1 MTIYRGAGGSGDATN
16 DATVTAVAAYAAQ
29 AATSATNASGSA
41 TSSSTSA
48 TNAASSASQAA
59 SSATNTASSASQ
71 AASSQSAAATSA
83 TQAANSATTAGT
95 QATTA
100 TNAANSAS
108 SSASTATSAA
118 SSAASSASAASTS
131 ASNAATSAT
140 NAANSASSA
149 LAIYGNTAAMNA
161 AVTTATNASNSAA
174 SSASTATT
182 AATNAA
188 QSAASSQTSATTAQ
202 SAAANASAIY
212 GSTAALQAA
221 VTSAQNSATASS
233 ASSSTAQ
240 TAANT
245 ATTQATN
252 ASNSATQAAAS
263 AASAAAITLGVA
275 SNRASIR
282 PSLLLDFANTRQLDP
297 RVTFQRASTGKFY
310 DGTSVVKAEENLLI
324 QSQFASGWSAS
335 GTTLVVNTTTAPDAT
350 STAATITAASGST
363 EHVVQKTGVSLD
375 VSTYTYSYYVQK
387 GTQRYIQMLVADHG
401 GGTRYA
407 SAIFDLDSP
416 SGTTQTNNAGNL
428 AYLSSSISNVVG
440 SWYRVSMTFSV
451 SLASTNCRVSIGLA
465 PAATGVTI
473 GIYGLIIWTAAG
485 TETINVW
492 GAQLEQRSTVT
503 AYTPTTTAAITNYIP
518 VLQTALANQ
527 PRFDVD
533 PVTGESKGLLIEEQ
547 RTNLATYSDQFDNA
561 AWTKSGLTLL
571 SNVVIAPDGTLTADK
586 HILTSGT
593 ASGSSALRFDIS
605 KAASATTYTYSI
617 YAKAGEATNLRLIPR
632 DVANGTN
639 SVSVYFDLLAG
650 TAGTVT
656 SGGTFTSSGASITSA
671 GNGWYRCSVTFT
683 TSTETSIRVQSLP
696 YGASNISITGNDW
709 SGIYIWGAQL
719 EAGSFATSYIP
730 TVASQVTRSA
740 DSASMTGS
748 NFSSW
753 YRADEGTLYG
763 EGVSNSTTTNIHLA
777 SIDDGTSS
785 NRIDMRYNTGSL
797 TSARCAVTV
806 NGATS
811 ANLDPVGSS
820 LSANRKIAF
829 SCKTNDFAASAN
841 ASSITSAS
849 SGVLPS
855 VSRMLIGVA
864 GYSATTA
871 LNGTIKRIAYYPRR
885 LSNSE
890 LQGITNNS

>member
-310 DGTSVVKAEENLLI
+310 DGTSVVKAEENLLTY
-324 QSQFASGWSAS
+324 SQEFDNAAWSAAATAIS
-335 GTTLVVNTTTAPDAT
+335 RTANATTAPDGTNTASAAT
-350 STAATITAASGST
+350 GNGTASTHYFGHNFGYVSTA
-363 EHVVQKTGVSLD
+363 
-375 VSTYTYSYYVQK
+375 TY
-387 GTQRYIQMLVADHG
+387 
-401 GGTRYA
+401 
-407 SAIFDLDSP
+407 
-416 SGTTQTNNAGNL
+416 
-428 AYLSSSISNVVG
+428 
-440 SWYRVSMTFSV
+440 TFSV
-451 SLASTNCRVSIGLA
+451 YVKANGVNYIQLILSGGSGYANFDVSNGAGVVGTYNAPFSSLAIQDVGSGWYRCSCLIVNNSSNNIYICLSNAANKTRSDVSFTTSG
-465 PAATGVTI
+465 GVYI
-473 GIYGLIIWTAAG
+473 
-485 TETINVW
+485 W
-492 GAQLEQRSTVT
+492 GAQLEQRATLT
-503 AYTPTTTAAITNYIP
+503 AYTPTTTSAITNYIP

-547 RTNLATYSDQFDNA
+547 RTNLLTYSEQFDSST
-561 AWTKSGLTLL
+561 WTKARTSI
-571 SNVVIAPDGTLTADK
+571 SANVVVAPDGTLTADK
-586 HILTSGT
+586 LVEDTTASNSHILISPTATIASSVCTGTCYMKAAERSWAVLSIGNTTSGL
-593 ASGSSALRFDIS
+593 A
-605 KAASATTYTYSI
+605 
-617 YAKAGEATNLRLIPR
+617 
-632 DVANGTN
+632 
-639 SVSVYFDLLAG
+639 YFDLVNG
-650 TAGTVT
+650 VTGTVT
-656 SGGTFTSSGASITSA
+656 SGFTASITA
-671 GNGWYRCSVTFT
+671 VGNGWYRCSVSGTIA
-683 TSTETSIRVQSLP
+683 TSNQAPFSIYMATANNVFS
-696 YGASNISITGNDW
+696 YTGNGY
-709 SGIYIWGAQL
+709 SGLYIWGAQL

-753 YRADEGTLYG
+753 YRADEGTVYAVHSAPVAANRDL
-763 EGVSNSTTTNIHLA
+763 LA
-777 SIDDGTSS
+777 INDGTGNNSIELYALSTSAIKAYINNKNALQMDVTVGSPVTGTNQSS
-785 NRIDMRYNTGSL
+785 LFYKLNDSGGSL
-797 TSARCAVTV
+797 
-806 NGATS
+806 NGAAVVADTS
-811 ANLDPVGSS
+811 CVVPTVDRL
-820 LSANRKIAF
+820 
-829 SCKTNDFAASAN
+829 T
-841 ASSITSAS
+841 
-849 SGVLPS
+849 
-855 VSRMLIGVA
+855 IG
-864 GYSATTA
+864 YYATGFNFW
-871 LNGTIKRIAYYPRR
+871 NGTIKRIAYYPKR
-885 LSNSE
+885 LSNTE